1 MSAGMSRVLVVSVEP
16 PWPAHHGGRIR
27 TARVAEAL
35 SRHVEVLVTF
45 PDHGRQQSEPPVE
58 TRPLPWSPPSAART
72 RASGRPHLGG
82 HYLAPVADSL
92 DALCDEFRPD
102 TVYWSHSY
110 LAAWAPPAS
119 RRVPNIVEFANI
131 ESRRLRTLVSS
142 AHGWQRMARRV
153 EATKAGFWEPRVA
166 ARAALCVALSQ
177 PDLDVL
183 REWTREVVLAPNGVD
198 IWPYHPSPADGYVL
212 ALASYDYEPNV
223 LALRAMVRDAWPL
236 VRAETAE
243 ARLVIAGRR
252 SEALA
257 PEFDAVPGVTVLGT
271 LDDVSEVYAA
281 AAVTVAPAT
290 TGGGAQLKLTES
302 MSRGRSVV
310 MTPFAARGLPDAV
323 RDADAYWVGDEPH
336 SFAKA
341 VVDALRQL
349 PARHARERTGWQC
362 CETLGWSRTVGAVVD
377 SVAELA
383 GRRAAS

>member
-1 MSAGMSRVLVVSVEP
+1 MSRVLVISVEP
-16 PWPAHHGGRIR
+16 PWPAQHGGRIR

-35 SRHVEVLVTF
+35 SRHVEVLVAF
-45 PDHGRQQSEPPVE
+45 PDHGTRQPDPPVA
-58 TRPLPWSPPSAART
+58 TRPLRWTPPSTVRT

-82 HYLAPVADSL
+82 HYMVPIAESL

-102 TVYWSHSY
+102 AVYWSHSY
-110 LAAWAPPAS
+110 LAAWAPPAFQ
-119 RRVPNIVEFANI
+119 RVPHIVEFANI
-131 ESRRLRTLVSS
+131 ESRRLRTLVTS
-142 AHGWQRMARRV
+142 AQGWQRMARRA

-183 REWTREVVLAPNGVD
+183 SRWASDVVLAPNGVD
-198 IWPYHPSPADGYVL
+198 LWPYHPSPPDGYVL

-223 LALRAMVRDAWPL
+223 LALRTLVRDVWPL
-236 VRAETAE
+236 VRAGSPE

-257 PEFDAVPGVTVLGT
+257 PEFDGVPGVTVLGT
-271 LDDVSEVYAA
+271 LDDVSEAYAA

-290 TGGGAQLKLTES
+290 TGGGSQLKLTES

-310 MTPFAARGLPDAV
+310 MSRFAAQGLPDAV

-336 SFAKA
+336 SFAEA
-341 VVDALRQL
+341 VVDAVRNV
-349 PARHARERTGWQC
+349 PARRAREHTAWQR
-362 CETLGWSRTVGAVVD
+362 CEALGWSRTVGEVVD
-377 SVAELA
+377 SVTALA
-383 GRRAAS
+383 SGKAAS